1 MSNVTDWIFF
11 NIFIL
16 LFLLFDLCFV
26 NKNDKPQTYK
36 QALIFSIFWI
46 LVSVIFGVWI
56 YFKFGL
62 NSFFQYITSYKIEKF
77 LSIDNV
83 MVFAIIFKSMNIPL
97 KYQHRV
103 LFVGIVSAI
112 VLRAIMI
119 FLGVGLLQKFH
130 WILTIF
136 GIFLVFTGIKIFIAK
151 EEDDSFTNSALWK
164 YCKKFFPYAEKF
176 NGHKFFIRSNGKLV
190 ASPLLFALILIEIS
204 DIIFAID
211 SLPAIF
217 AITTDPFLIYTSN
230 MLAILGLRSLY
241 FVLANAVQKFKYLKH
256 GLGVV
261 LIIVGAKIVFG
272 IHLHPAVTFTI
283 LAVIFLVSIMLSI
296 RSKS

>member
-1 MSNVTDWIFF
+1 MISNSHWVLF
-11 NIFIL
+11 NSAIL
-16 LFLLFDLCFV
+16 LFLLVDLGFLH
-26 NKNDKPQTYK
+26 KKDKPETNA
-36 QALIFSIFWI
+36 QAIVFSIFWI
-46 LVSVIFGVWI
+46 FISIIFGVWI
-56 YFKFGL
+56 YFQFGAT
-62 NSFFQYITSYKIEKF
+62 SFFQYITSYKIEKF

-83 MVFAIIFKSMNIPL
+83 MVFAIIFKSLNIPL

-112 VLRAIMI
+112 VFRGIMI
-119 FLGVGLLQKFH
+119 FLGIELLQKFH
-130 WILTIF
+130 WLLILF
-136 GIFLVFTGIKIFIAK
+136 GFFLVFTGIKIFVSK
-151 EEDDSFTNSALWK
+151 EDDKSFSDTALWK
-164 YCKKFFPYAEKF
+164 LCKKIVPYSEKF
-176 NGHKFFIRSNGKLV
+176 DGHKFFIKSQGKLV

-204 DIIFAID
+204 DVIFAVD

-256 GLGVV
+256 GLGIV
-261 LIIVGAKIVFG
+261 LIIVGVKIVFG
-272 IHLHPAVTFTI
+272 IHVHPAVTFSI
-283 LAVIFLVSIMLSI
+283 LGVIFLISIMLSI